1 MLWVDIPQGGSLGKL
16 RGSVHQDHDMLDT
29 GGWTTR
35 SLWHRSQC
43 RTGSAWHTT
52 MDMEEKKYN
61 VIHPCR
67 MPNFH
72 PHILMDP
79 ELWLLHMQRCEKAT
93 NKAQGAVIY
102 HFRWYFHLSLPRR
115 YIRWAIISPT
125 AELFPCYDGPS
136 LAQPQNCFHA
146 YRGMI
151 VLAGVTHLHANSK

>member
-43 RTGSAWHTT
+43 GMGSAWHTA

-61 VIHPCR
+61 AIHPCR

-79 ELWLLHMQRCEKAT
+79 ELWLPHMQRWEKAT

-136 LAQPQNCFHA
+136 SAQPQNCFHA